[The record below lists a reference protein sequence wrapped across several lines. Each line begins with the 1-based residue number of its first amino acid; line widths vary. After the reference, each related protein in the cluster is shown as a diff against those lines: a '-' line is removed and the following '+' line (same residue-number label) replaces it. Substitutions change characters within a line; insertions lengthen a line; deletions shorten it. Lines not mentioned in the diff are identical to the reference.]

1 MTEDAT
7 TFAPIPESRPLKDPR
22 AAKDQ
27 LLRGWSALKGTMGLP
42 SDGEALERLA
52 IHDLTIH
59 DAVKR
64 DDPAPMPL
72 NPESPEDRA
81 ARQAEFAR
89 TQAEER
95 GAIITHAPRGPQLI
109 PILDLPP
116 HLVSARWPFALGR
129 LKRILE
135 GATPAFTAD
144 GNIDW
149 RATCSTCGDPKRAY
163 EYMELKS
170 WFDFR
175 LVPQTRRHNPFHGMS
190 SRDAGLKFQ
199 AEVENLCDRSSGRLG
214 PWWVP
219 K

>member
-1 MTEDAT
+1 MNEDAT

-42 SDGEALERLA
+42 SSGADLERLA
-52 IHDLTIH
+52 VHDLRVH

-64 DDPAPMPL
+64 DDPAPLPAAV
-72 NPESPEDRA
+72 ESAEERA
-81 ARQAEFAR
+81 ARQKAFAAE
-89 TQAEER
+89 QAATT
-95 GAIITHAPRGPQLI
+95 GAVITHAPRGPQLV
-109 PILDLPP
+109 PVLDLPP
-116 HLVSARWPFALGR
+116 HLVSSRWPFALGR

-135 GATPAFTAD
+135 GASPAFAAD
-144 GNIDW
+144 GSIDW

-163 EYMELKS
+163 EYMDLKS

-175 LVPQTRRHNPFHGMS
+175 LTPQTRRHNPFFGMS